1 MLRQSTGLK
10 LGVNE
15 IRILL
20 DRIERRRGSL
30 GDIQKAQR
38 FLDFAPGFARND
50 RKTNMKLV
58 IAATGASGAIYHQR
72 LLEQIDCAAHDVHL
86 VMSAYARAVAK
97 QELDDFEIPAEVS
110 RHSES
115 DMNVPFVSGSARFDA
130 MVIVPCSMATLG
142 RIASGSSD
150 SVLLRA
156 ADVFLKER
164 RKLVLVPRETPWNLI
179 HARNVVTL
187 LEAGAIVLPAIPSFY
202 SRPSSLTAVVDTVVW
217 RILDQIGLP
226 SQRAYRWG
234 EKKGSAKTSR
244 KRS

>member
-1 MLRQSTGLK
+1 
-10 LGVNE
+10 
-15 IRILL
+15 
-20 DRIERRRGSL
+20 
-30 GDIQKAQR
+30 
-38 FLDFAPGFARND
+38 
-50 RKTNMKLV
+50 MKLV
-58 IAATGASGAIYHQR
+58 IAATGASGTIYLQR
-72 LLEQIDCAAHDVHL
+72 LLQQIDCETHEVHL
-86 VMSAYARAVAK
+86 IMSGHAREVAK
-97 QELDDFEIPAEVS
+97 QELDDFKIPAEVS
-110 RHSES
+110 YHSEP

-164 RKLVLVPRETPWNLI
+164 RKLILVPRETPWNLI

-202 SRPSSLTAVVDTVVW
+202 SRPASLTAIVDTVVW

-226 SQRAYRWG
+226 IQGAYRWG
-234 EKKGSAKTSR
+234 DQKKPA
-244 KRS
+244 KRSRNKS